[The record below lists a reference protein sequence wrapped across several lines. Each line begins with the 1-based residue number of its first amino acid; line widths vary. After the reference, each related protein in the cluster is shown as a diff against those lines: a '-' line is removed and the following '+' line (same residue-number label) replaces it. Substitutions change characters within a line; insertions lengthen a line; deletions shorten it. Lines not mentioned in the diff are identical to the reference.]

1 MQIAQT
7 SVTEL
12 LANLADNRDFA
23 RADHRYL
30 NRVLNGVVDNVESMR
45 EKLTPLLD
53 RPWNEL
59 SPVERA
65 VLLIACYELSEFP
78 DIPYRV
84 VINEAVELAKSF
96 GGTDGHKYVNGVLD
110 RASRALRPAEV
121 A

>member
-1 MQIAQT
+1 MKSARRRARELALQGLYAWQIAQT

-30 NRVLNGVVDNVESMR
+30 NLVINGVVDNAESMR

-65 VLLIACYELSEFP
+65 VLLIAC
-78 DIPYRV
+78 
-84 VINEAVELAKSF
+84 
-96 GGTDGHKYVNGVLD
+96 
-110 RASRALRPAEV
+110 
-121 A
+121 